1 MRVAHD
7 GAMRT
12 THLTAALAASAA
24 LALGAC
30 GTAQAPE
37 APAGPIVLGGSVT
50 SGTPTPS
57 ATSTAPATPSTP
69 APGGAAPVVPDVRD
83 ADAEVEVEDQA
94 GDGRTVRVEEVVLG
108 SGAGHVV
115 VVDPASRAV
124 LGSAPVRA
132 GTSRAVTVTLATA
145 VPRTGEYLALLY
157 GDDGDGRFD
166 ETRDGLVVDTDDDG
180 GDDGGSVDEDFRYTL
195 R

>member
-1 MRVAHD
+1 
-7 GAMRT
+7 MRT

-30 GTAQAPE
+30 GTAPAPE

-57 ATSTAPATPSTP
+57 TTSTAPATPAS
-69 APGGAAPVVPDVRD
+69 GGAAPVVPDVRD

-145 VPRTGEYLALLY
+145 VPRTGEYLTLLY

-166 ETRDGLVVDTDDDG
+166 ETRDGLVVDADDDA